1 MPILSDV
8 LGIRLVLWTGRSAP
22 MPAPPEAIEAL
33 TRVEITND
41 AAEGDGFQLTFTL
54 GRDIVDFPLLSGG
67 ALDPFNRVIVG
78 VMITALPEV
87 LIDGVVTHHE
97 LSPSNEPGMSTLTVT
112 GRDVSAMLDLEERS
126 ARYDNQPD
134 FLIATQLIARYAEY
148 GLVPA
153 VTPTTDVPIVLQR
166 TPWQQETDLSFIR
179 RMAERNGFVFYIEP
193 LTFLANTAYWGPEN
207 RLGIPQPALSMN
219 MGDATNVT
227 SLRFTN
233 DALAPV
239 GTSSSVLEPNTRM
252 SIPIPSLPSLRIP
265 PLSSS
270 PASPRRTV
278 ILRETA
284 NQSTSTAATRSVAAA
299 TNSPD
304 PVRGEGEL
312 DAVRYGA
319 VLRARRIVGVR
330 GAGATY
336 DGNYYVRRVTHS
348 IDTRGGVYTQR
359 FSVSREGTGALLP
372 VVVP

>member
-1 MPILSDV
+1 MPLSDI
-8 LGIRLVLWTGRSAP
+8 LGIRLVIWTGRSAP
-22 MPAPPEAIEAL
+22 MPAPPEVVEAL
-33 TRVEITND
+33 ARVEITND
-41 AAEGDGFQLTFTL
+41 AAEGDGFQMTFTL
-54 GRDIVDFPLLSGG
+54 GRDLVDFPLLSGG
-67 ALDPFNRVIVG
+67 ALDPFSRIIVG
-78 VMITALPEV
+78 VKITAIPEV

-97 LSPSNEPGMSTLTVT
+97 IAPSNEPGMSTLTVT

-134 FLIATQLIARYAEY
+134 SLIVTQLVARYAEY
-148 GLVPA
+148 GLVPT
-153 VTPTTDVPIVLQR
+153 VTPTTDVPIVVQR
-166 TPWQQETDLSFIR
+166 TPWQQQTDLAFIR
-179 RMAERNGFVFYIEP
+179 RIAERNGFVFFIEP

-219 MGDATNVT
+219 MGDATNVR

-239 GTSSSVLEPNTRM
+239 GTSSTVLEPNTGM

-265 PLSSS
+265 PLSAA

-278 ILRETA
+278 ILRDTA
-284 NQSTSTAATRSVAAA
+284 NQSAATAATRSVAAA
-299 TNSPD
+299 TSSPD

-336 DGNYYVRRVTHS
+336 DGNYYVRRVTHA
-348 IDTRGGVYTQR
+348 IDAREGSYTQR
-359 FSVSREGTGALLP
+359 FSISREGTGALLP